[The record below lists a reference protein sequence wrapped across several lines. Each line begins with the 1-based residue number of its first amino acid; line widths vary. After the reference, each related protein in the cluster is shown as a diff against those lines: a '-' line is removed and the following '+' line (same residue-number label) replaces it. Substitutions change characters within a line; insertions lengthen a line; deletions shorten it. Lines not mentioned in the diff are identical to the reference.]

1 LPVRCRFVADRP
13 EFDCYTVPKSAIT
26 AEATVKKVIPDGSK
40 IKTLRTNAEHVSTQ
54 KELAYEVRVS
64 ERTLREI
71 ENKNAPVTIGVLDRL
86 AKILNVRREQIS
98 FPCDNT
104 LPEPPPSGNIFSE
117 ALAEFHKECLVPR
130 YDYDLA
136 NVTMDEGLL
145 FKQANS
151 SNDFACEIMI
161 SLTDEAAEYTQELVA
176 ILDGLTWSV
185 RSILEKV
192 SPSEEI
198 AIRRR
203 IKKLLV
209 LLRGND
215 VWVYHTHLFRRLPE
229 RHTPL
234 PEGEYADLSS
244 RFIIALA
251 APAEWGET
259 SIRVPIDHGQP
270 FILPALNYEKK
281 GGKD

>member
-1 LPVRCRFVADRP
+1 M
-13 EFDCYTVPKSAIT
+13 
-26 AEATVKKVIPDGSK
+26 KKVTPDGSQ
-40 IKTLRTNAEHVSTQ
+40 IKRLRTNAERVSTQ

-71 ENKNAPVTIGVLDRL
+71 ENKNAPVPVDVLDRL
-86 AKILNVRREQIS
+86 AKVLNVRREQIS
-98 FPCDNT
+98 FPCDAT
-104 LPEPPPSGNIFSE
+104 QSKTAGAGEVFS
-117 ALAEFHKECLVPR
+117 AVIAEMREERLVSR

-161 SLTDEAAEYTQELVA
+161 SLTDEAAEYAEELIG

-192 SPSEEI
+192 APSEEI
-198 AIRRR
+198 AVRRR
-203 IKKLLV
+203 IKQLLV

-229 RHTPL
+229 RHTPM

-270 FILPALNYEKK
+270 FILPAWDSDKK
-281 GGKD
+281 GGKG